1 VKFGLFGGATARS
14 TARDAIQSSA
24 ERWRE
29 APSRAPAA
37 RSDDSQDYDTFVDA
51 IVEAEGLGY
60 HSIFLVEHHFTGV
73 GQVSASLNLLTFLAA
88 RTRRMRLGTAVIV
101 MPWHNPVLLA
111 EQAATIDV
119 LSNGRLDL
127 GVGRGYR
134 PNEFRHF
141 CVPLEEAGERFEES
155 MALLKQALSSDQRF
169 SHHSKRWHF
178 EDIVV
183 EPPPVQKPH
192 PPLWLAAGR
201 PESIREAAADGYS
214 LLLDQFA
221 TFDVTLSRFRVYRD
235 AIEQAGARF
244 DPMSVAVARGI
255 AIVRDEDERQQAIT
269 HRIEALDRMNR
280 LGRTADGSYVSSMN
294 SDPNLRKAAVEGTLI
309 GTPGEIIDQI
319 RQLRNGGVEYILL
332 AGAQSSPKLLRDF
345 AAEVMPAFA

>member
-1 VKFGLFGGATARS
+1 VKFGLFGGATARA
-14 TARDAIQSSA
+14 TPRDGAVAR
-24 ERWRE
+24 RE
-29 APSRAPAA
+29 PAA
-37 RSDDSQDYDTFVDA
+37 RSDDSQDYDTFVAA
-51 IVEAEGLGY
+51 IEEAESLGF

-73 GQVSASLNLLTFLAA
+73 GQVSASLNLLTYLAA
-88 RTRRMRLGTAVIV
+88 RTTRIRLGTAVIV
-101 MPWHNPVLLA
+101 VPWHNPVLLA

-134 PNEFRHF
+134 PSEFHHF
-141 CVPLEEAGERFEES
+141 CIPLEEAGERFEES
-155 MALLKQALSSDQRF
+155 MALLKKALSSDQRF
-169 SHHSKRWHF
+169 SHHSARWHF

-201 PESIREAAADGYS
+201 PESIRDAAAGGYS
-214 LLLDQFA
+214 LMLDQFA

-235 AIEQAGARF
+235 SVEQAGRPF

-255 AIVRDEDERQQAIT
+255 AIVRDDDERERAIT
-269 HRIEALDRMNR
+269 QRIAALDRMNR

-294 SDPNLRKAAVEGTLI
+294 SDPNLRLAAVEGTLI
-309 GTPGEIIDQI
+309 GTPGEIVDQL
-319 RQLRNGGVEYILL
+319 RQLRNGGVEYVLL
-332 AGAQSSPKLLRDF
+332 AGAQSSSMLMRDF